1 MASSKEYIEFVL
13 DQCNGLSAR
22 AMMGEYVLY
31 YGGRKAYL
39 LWNKRDMGEL
49 RGIAKCTFLSHIF
62 FVGQFSDG
70 LPVYKTPP
78 A

>member
-1 MASSKEYIEFVL
+1 MGKMLVVWILAILKNLPTDSTTV
-13 DQCNGLSAR
+13 
-22 AMMGEYVLY
+22 MMPLVFQW
-31 YGGRKAYL
+31 RQKSIFF
-39 LWNKRDMGEL
+39 WNKRDKGEL

>member
-1 MASSKEYIEFVL
+1 MASSKEYIKFVL
-13 DQCNGLSAR
+13 DRCSGLSAR

-31 YGGRKAYL
+31 YGGRKAYF

-49 RGIAKCTFLSHIF
+49 SRVKEIR
-62 FVGQFSDG
+62 QFSDG